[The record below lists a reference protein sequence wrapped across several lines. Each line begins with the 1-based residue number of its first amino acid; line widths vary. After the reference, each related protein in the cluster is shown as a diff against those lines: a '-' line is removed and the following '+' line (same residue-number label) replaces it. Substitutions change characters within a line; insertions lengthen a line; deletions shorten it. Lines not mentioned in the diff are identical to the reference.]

1 MNYTIFKTKWGWFGL
16 AGQENSVCRT
26 ILPENKAESV
36 KSQLLKEFPDA
47 KIEKSL
53 FKNLQ
58 KQIIDYFEGKNVDFN
73 TDIEVYWNGIG
84 NFSHKILAACRN
96 IKSGQTTTYAD
107 LARKAG
113 FPDAGR
119 AAGNALAKNPI
130 PLIIPCHRVIRADGK
145 LGGFSATGGTTLKK
159 RLLQLE
165 KSDLYY

>member
-1 MNYTIFKTKWGWFGL
+1 MKYVIFKTKWGNFGL
-16 AGQENSVCRT
+16 AGKDNAISRT
-26 ILPENKAESV
+26 ILPEKTAENA
-36 KSQLLKEFPDA
+36 KSQILKEFPDA
-47 KIEKSL
+47 KIDKNL
-53 FKNLQ
+53 FRNLQ

-73 TDIEVYWNGIG
+73 NDIEVYLNGIG

-96 IKSGQTTTYAD
+96 IKPGQTITYAD
-107 LARKAG
+107 LAEKAG

-159 RLLQLE
+159 RFLLHE
-165 KSDLYY
+165 KHT